1 MIIVLVA
8 VHGSVV
14 GTFETCQPVLTMS
27 GVRGRAEVGIL
38 DREGQLLARIGRSP
52 ACLLLPEERTFHT
65 EGPMWPFDPKAD
77 TGGFQ
82 NRGEGVSAPPTI
94 GWYARDAGHSW
105 LWAGVIVLALSQSI
119 SAQSRCSESPARPA
133 QLTLRH
139 HAEARREP
147 PPYRNVH

>member
-77 TGGFQ
+77 TYSMRAASERLPRPSRSPRLGL
-82 NRGEGVSAPPTI
+82 S
-94 GWYARDAGHSW
+94 
-105 LWAGVIVLALSQSI
+105 ALSI
-119 SAQSRCSESPARPA
+119 
-133 QLTLRH
+133 
-139 HAEARREP
+139 
-147 PPYRNVH
+147 